1 MMINVKDRII
11 LLHNPKTGGRFRG
24 NACGNKYFHSPSS
37 IELKKPV
44 RGVAHITY
52 DQASE
57 AMPDTFSLY
66 KVFTV
71 VRNPY
76 DRFVSAVNFCFDS
89 VFEGCGLVKSVDNA
103 LSLIERNEIGILFSM
118 EKPWFTP
125 QSLYMGA
132 NVKVLKYENPDD
144 WKTLCRMLNFD
155 FGKVRIKPHYTLS
168 EEQKERIEAIYGV
181 YDKRIFEIYKEE

>member
-11 LLHNPKTGGRFRG
+11 LLHNPKTGGRFMG
-24 NACGNKYFHSPSS
+24 NVCGNKYFHSPSS

-44 RGVAHITY
+44 RNVSHITY
-52 DQASE
+52 DQALE
-57 AMPDTFSLY
+57 AMPDTFGMY

-89 VFEGCGLVKSVDNA
+89 VFEGYGLEKSVDNA
-103 LSLIERNEIGILFSM
+103 LLLIERNEIRILFSM

-125 QSLYMGA
+125 QSLYMGD
-132 NVKVLKYENPDD
+132 NVKVFKYENPGD
-144 WKTLCRMLNFD
+144 WERLCRMLKFD
-155 FGKVRIKPHYTLS
+155 FNKVKIKPHYVLS
-168 EEQKERIEAIYGV
+168 DEQKERIKAIYGG
-181 YDKRIFEIYKEE
+181 YDKQIFEIYKEE

>member
-11 LLHNPKTGGRFRG
+11 LLHNPKTGGRFRE

-37 IELKKPV
+37 IELKKPIRNV
-44 RGVAHITY
+44 SHITY
-52 DQASE
+52 DQVAE
-57 AMPDTFSLY
+57 AMPDTFGMY

-89 VFEGCGLVKSVDNA
+89 VFEGCGLGKSVDNA
-103 LSLIERNEIGILFSM
+103 LSLIEKNKIGVLFSM

-125 QSLYMGA
+125 QSLYMSD
-132 NVKVLKYENPDD
+132 NVNILIYENPKD
-144 WKTLCRMLNFD
+144 WETICKMLKFNF
-155 FGKVRIKPHYTLS
+155 GEVKIKPHYVLS
-168 EEQKERIEAIYGV
+168 DKQKERIKAIYED
-181 YDKRIFEIYKEE
+181 YDKQIFEIYKEE